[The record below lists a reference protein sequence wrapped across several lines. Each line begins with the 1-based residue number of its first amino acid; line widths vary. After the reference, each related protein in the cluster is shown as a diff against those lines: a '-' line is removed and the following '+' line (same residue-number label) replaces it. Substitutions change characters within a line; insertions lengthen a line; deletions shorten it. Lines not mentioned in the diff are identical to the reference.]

1 MVVPLKATGSLS
13 MEPVAGARKGLLP
26 IIVFLSSCLLVSS
39 GLSLQNSGRL
49 RKPEASQFTPQEH
62 SVDLKAA
69 LVPWD
74 IRIPFI
80 TLRDWSLKWMS
91 SDVITPQDEGSEGQN
106 RKSHLWSPVRQEAL
120 PSESQKMLLY
130 PASWLPRWGG
140 KRSIVVA
147 DDAAFREKSKLLT
160 AMERQKW
167 LNSYMQ
173 KLLVVNSD

>member
-1 MVVPLKATGSLS
+1 MRFP
-13 MEPVAGARKGLLP
+13 
-26 IIVFLSSCLLVSS
+26 FSSS
-39 GLSLQNSGRL
+39 RL
-49 RKPEASQFTPQEH
+49 WKPEASQFTPQEQ

-69 LVPWD
+69 LVPWH

-80 TLRDWSLKWMS
+80 TLRNWSLKWMS
-91 SDVITPQDEGSEGQN
+91 SDAITPRDEGSEGQN
-106 RKSHLWSPVRQEAL
+106 RKSQLWGPVRQNAL
-120 PSESQKMLLY
+120 PPESQNTVLY
-130 PASWLPRWGG
+130 QASWLPRWGG
-140 KRSIVVA
+140 KRSLVVA